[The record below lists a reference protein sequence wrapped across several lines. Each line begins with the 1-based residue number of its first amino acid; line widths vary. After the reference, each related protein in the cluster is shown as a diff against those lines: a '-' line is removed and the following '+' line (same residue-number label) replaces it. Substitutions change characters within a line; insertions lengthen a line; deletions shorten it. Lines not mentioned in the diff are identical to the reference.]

1 MTKILISNLIV
12 LFILYFVQGIPFG
25 FQSRYLPLILRL
37 NGNSLSELGF
47 MKLLLIPWILKIF
60 LSKYLIDSY
69 FTKRIWLLI
78 SLFLLS
84 IWSFLASLFY
94 TNLILLAIIMFCLNL
109 FSVAQDIC
117 VDWFAINLLDKNN
130 LGIGNT
136 IQVAAFKL
144 GTLFSGG
151 LLVYL
156 IDYIQIENAFKLIS
170 LIYLICLLSL
180 LKYTFLIVSNEINN
194 KQDMDVDKDKEKEI
208 EGVYCLKDLF
218 KVPHT
223 IWLCTFLI
231 VYKLGEQS
239 SLNMSP
245 LYLIDNKIKSSVIG
259 LWTGIYGQTS
269 SILGSFLAGILLKKL
284 NLTWNT
290 NELLHFIVKLR
301 IIPICLITSLI
312 LYQNY
317 YELELN
323 SIILCK
329 LIFLKLIVIE

>member
-1 MTKILISNLIV
+1 MTIINLFA

-37 NGNSLSELGF
+37 NGISLSELGF

-60 LSKYLIDSY
+60 LSKYLIEKY
-69 FTKRIWLLI
+69 LTKKFWLLI
-78 SLFLLS
+78 CLFLLS
-84 IWSFLASLFY
+84 VWSFLASLFY
-94 TNLILLAIIMFCLNL
+94 TNLILLGFIMFCLNL

-117 VDWFAINLLDKNN
+117 VDWFAINLLDKNS
-130 LGIGNT
+130 LGLANT

-156 IDYIQIENAFKLIS
+156 IDYIQIQHAFQLIS

-180 LKYTFLIVSNEINN
+180 VKFSLLVVPNKEDNEGEENVLN
-194 KQDMDVDKDKEKEI
+194 RD
-208 EGVYCLKDLF
+208 YSFKDLF
-218 KVPHT
+218 KVPNTH
-223 IWLCTFLI
+223 WLCLFLI

-239 SLNMSP
+239 SLNMFP
-245 LYLIDNKIKSSVIG
+245 LYLIDNKVKSSVIG

-269 SILGSFLAGILLKKL
+269 SIFGSFIAGILLKRL
-284 NLTWNT
+284 NSTWNT
-290 NELLHFIVKLR
+290 NELLNVIVKIR
-301 IIPICLITSLI
+301 IIPISFITALI
-312 LYQNY
+312 LYQNFY
-317 YELELN
+317 DKELN

-329 LIFLKLIVIE
+329 S